1 MQKLAGLVKG
11 STGNGNGSASG
22 GVASTA
28 AAASSD
34 KCVDAL
40 VGIYFLSILNLITT
54 TSLAA
59 TALSTNSQDLYQWS
73 PHSVLK
79 AAFEVLIRQCPTQA
93 WANHNRV
100 FDVIIPQIQPKKG
113 PEAGSAEANMQSYAS
128 VRGEE
133 ILPSAGE
140 VDVRLSLLTLLES
153 LVRAGII

>member
-11 STGNGNGSASG
+11 SAGSGNGSASG

-28 AAASSD
+28 AANSD

-54 TSLAA
+54 TSLTA
-59 TALSTNSQDLYQWS
+59 TALSTNSQDMYQWS

-79 AAFEVLIRQCPTQA
+79 AAFEVLIRQCPTQE

-153 LVRAGII
+153 LVRAGTI